1 MLAYIFS
8 ETIKMQLEEGATW
21 LDIGHS
27 RCTKTNEMCVF
38 WQFSI
43 FFPMMNS
50 AFTYQASKVN
60 LHICADYAIFYNIII
75 LPVK

>member
-38 WQFSI
+38 LAIQHFFSHDEFSI
-43 FFPMMNS
+43 
-50 AFTYQASKVN
+50 YQASKVN